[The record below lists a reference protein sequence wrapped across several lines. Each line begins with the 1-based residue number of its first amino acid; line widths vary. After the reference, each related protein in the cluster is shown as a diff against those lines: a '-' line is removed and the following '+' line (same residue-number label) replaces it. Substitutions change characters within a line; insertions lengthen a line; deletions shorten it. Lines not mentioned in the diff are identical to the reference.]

1 MMAAALSLYTAGPQQ
16 IVIVSEGPPAG
27 DLERAVAERY
37 LPFATVL
44 TLSAAQQTALAAVLP
59 LVATMNPVDGQP
71 AAYVCRN
78 FTCLP
83 PATSAADL
91 ANALA

>member
-1 MMAAALSLYTAGPQQ
+1 
-16 IVIVSEGPPAG
+16 
-27 DLERAVAERY
+27 
-37 LPFATVL
+37 
-44 TLSAAQQTALAAVLP
+44 LSAAQQTALAAVLP

-83 PATSAADL
+83 PAMSAAEL
-91 ANALA
+91 ASALV